1 MSHASSTT
9 SASIAVLTVSDTRSL
24 EDDYSGAIIVEAFK
38 AVGHTIANHAV
49 VTDEQEEI
57 KMIVHRWS
65 CDAAIQAII
74 VSGGTGV
81 SPRDVTPDAIV
92 PMMTSILPGFG
103 ELFRQLSFEEIG
115 TASILSRATAGW
127 IDVDAIRTPIFL
139 LPGSPKAVALA
150 VSKLILPQLSHL
162 VDLCGMESLQ

>member
-1 MSHASSTT
+1 MSHTSSTT
-9 SASIAVLTVSDTRSL
+9 SASIAVLTVSDTRSIK
-24 EDDYSGAIIVEAFK
+24 DDHSGVIIVEALQV
-38 AVGHTIANHAV
+38 AGHTIANHAV
-49 VTDEQEEI
+49 VTDELKEI
-57 KMIVHRWS
+57 KTIVHQWAR
-65 CDAAIQAII
+65 DIAIQVII
-74 VSGGTGV
+74 VSGGTGA

-127 IDVDAIRTPIFL
+127 IDVDTIRTPIFL
-139 LPGSPKAVALA
+139 LPGSPKAVTLA
-150 VSKLILPQLSHL
+150 VSKIILPQLSHL